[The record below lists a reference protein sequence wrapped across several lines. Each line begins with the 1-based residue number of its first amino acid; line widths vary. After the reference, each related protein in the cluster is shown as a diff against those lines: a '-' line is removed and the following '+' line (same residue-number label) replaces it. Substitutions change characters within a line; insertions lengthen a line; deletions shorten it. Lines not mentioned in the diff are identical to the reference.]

1 MKGGGGKSTVDPP
14 MLRLVEFLARILA
27 MIGGLVLLALVIL
40 TCASVLGRGLNTL
53 GHADWLTALSP
64 DLAKALLTTGVGP
77 INGDFEL
84 VEAGIAFAIFAFLP
98 ICQLYGGHATVDVF
112 TRTLG
117 VGGNR
122 LIMAFWE
129 VVLALAILLLTWRLF
144 EGLVGKYGNGE
155 TTFLLQFPV
164 WWAYGASFLAGLIAA
179 LVSLYCAFA
188 RIAEAMTGERYLPKR
203 FGADH

>member
-1 MKGGGGKSTVDPP
+1 
-14 MLRLVEFLARILA
+14 MLRLVETLARTLA
-27 MIGGLVLLALVIL
+27 LIGGLVLLVLVIL
-40 TCASVLGRGLNTL
+40 TCLSVLGRGLNTL
-53 GHADWLTALSP
+53 GHASWLIALSP
-64 DLAKALLTTGVGP
+64 SLAKALLATGVSP
-77 INGDFEL
+77 ITGDFEL

-98 ICQLYGGHATVDVF
+98 ICQLHGGHATVDVF

-122 LIMAFWE
+122 AIQAFWE
-129 VVLALAILLLTWRLF
+129 IVLALAILLLTWRLF
-144 EGLVGKYGNGE
+144 EGLVGKYNNGE

-164 WWAYGASFLAGLIAA
+164 WWAYCASFLASLIAA

-188 RIAEAMTGERYLPKR
+188 RIAEVATGASYLPKR